1 VKKHSAREE
10 LLSPFRTICILGEMA
25 FRSVLDCCACGEE
38 ADTWIQTQAAA
49 TSSSRSISGLFWGLD
64 DGEIDCANECEELVG
79 VSLSLNASRL
89 R

>member
-1 VKKHSAREE
+1 
-10 LLSPFRTICILGEMA
+10 MA
-25 FRSVLDCCACGEE
+25 FRSVLDCCDACGEE
-38 ADTWIQTQAAA
+38 ALDPTQAAA